1 MGRKKIQIKPI
12 KDERNRQVTFLKRKY
27 GLMKKAYE
35 LSVLCDC
42 EIALIIFN
50 CNNKLVQYAS
60 TDIDKILLKYTEY
73 SEPHESKGNHDF
85 ANTIDNDDDEPPPGF
100 DTTGIDHKVRFQ
112 FLFQFINVSSPPK
125 KPKLRVKI
133 PEASDKQSSS
143 NTNQQTTQQ
152 QQQSQSQDQSQ
163 DQSPEQ
169 PSETPADSQQPTTS
183 QPLQSSRPTP
193 ATADAPT
200 SALTSF
206 AQNLPSPSTFFSEF
220 YKTTELPSPLTFGN
234 TPTSAQPG
242 PFHWPNPN
250 RNSYQPSPLSKQE
263 NNTNIAN
270 NGINVI
276 NNNIG
281 NVNASSS
288 SSSSSLTKLRPP
300 PIDDPIFIFPAHIGC
315 IKCVAVSG
323 RYLASGSTDEVIKL
337 YNLKKRK
344 ELGSLLK
351 HEGSITTLKFYN
363 KTNMLSG
370 SDDGLICI
378 WRTKD
383 WECLKNL
390 KGHKGRVNS
399 LDIHPT
405 GKIALS
411 VSIDKTVI
419 LWNLLN
425 GIKAKGEVDA
435 KVVQKF
441 ELKTSRYLCMQYY
454 HHHKN
459 DVDDDLLIVGS
470 EDKLIRIYDVK
481 NGGCILSISG
491 HKNRIKDLALVQS
504 SPPIINND
512 DDNNKPGPLTI
523 LASISSDE

>member
-1 MGRKKIQIKPI
+1 MPSPQSNYQQTPPPPQSYQISNYPM
-12 KDERNRQVTFLKRKY
+12 Y
-27 GLMKKAYE
+27 APSPPAY
-35 LSVLCDC
+35 
-42 EIALIIFN
+42 
-50 CNNKLVQYAS
+50 LVQQSQSPVQIETSIIADLVPS
-60 TDIDKILLKYTEY
+60 PL
-73 SEPHESKGNHDF
+73 
-85 ANTIDNDDDEPPPGF
+85 
-100 DTTGIDHKVRFQ
+100 
-112 FLFQFINVSSPPK
+112 VSSPPK

-300 PIDDPIFIFPAHIGC
+300 PIDVLEDIDGLLEEFAF
-315 IKCVAVSG
+315 V
-323 RYLASGSTDEVIKL
+323 
-337 YNLKKRK
+337 
-344 ELGSLLK
+344 ELG
-351 HEGSITTLKFYN
+351 
-363 KTNMLSG
+363 ML
-370 SDDGLICI
+370 I
-378 WRTKD
+378 
-383 WECLKNL
+383 
-390 KGHKGRVNS
+390 
-399 LDIHPT
+399 
-405 GKIALS
+405 
-411 VSIDKTVI
+411 
-419 LWNLLN
+419 
-425 GIKAKGEVDA
+425 GI
-435 KVVQKF
+435 VV
-441 ELKTSRYLCMQYY
+441 C
-454 HHHKN
+454 
-459 DVDDDLLIVGS
+459 
-470 EDKLIRIYDVK
+470 
-481 NGGCILSISG
+481 GGG
-491 HKNRIKDLALVQS
+491 
-504 SPPIINND
+504 
-512 DDNNKPGPLTI
+512 
-523 LASISSDE
+523 

>member
-1 MGRKKIQIKPI
+1 M
-12 KDERNRQVTFLKRKY
+12 TKRKRN
-27 GLMKKAYE
+27 
-35 LSVLCDC
+35 S
-42 EIALIIFN
+42 IN
-50 CNNKLVQYAS
+50 SNNKNGDKD
-60 TDIDKILLKYTEY
+60 DI
-73 SEPHESKGNHDF
+73 
-85 ANTIDNDDDEPPPGF
+85 
-100 DTTGIDHKVRFQ
+100 
-112 FLFQFINVSSPPK
+112 
-125 KPKLRVKI
+125 
-133 PEASDKQSSS
+133 
-143 NTNQQTTQQ
+143 
-152 QQQSQSQDQSQ
+152 
-163 DQSPEQ
+163 
-169 PSETPADSQQPTTS
+169 
-183 QPLQSSRPTP
+183 
-193 ATADAPT
+193 
-200 SALTSF
+200 
-206 AQNLPSPSTFFSEF
+206 
-220 YKTTELPSPLTFGN
+220 
-234 TPTSAQPG
+234 
-242 PFHWPNPN
+242 
-250 RNSYQPSPLSKQE
+250 
-263 NNTNIAN
+263 N
-270 NGINVI
+270 NGISSSIVNNN
-276 NNNIG
+276 NNNIIKG
-281 NVNASSS
+281 NNEDKSEFDFLIISGS
-288 SSSSSLTKLRPP
+288 YERILY
-300 PIDDPIFIFPAHIGC
+300 G
-315 IKCVAVSG
+315 IKAKWCVAVSG

>member
-100 DTTGIDHKVRFQ
+100 DTTGIDHKRYGMPSPQSNYQQTPPPPQSYQISNYPMYAPSPPAYLVQ
-112 FLFQFINVSSPPK
+112 QSQSPVQIETSIIADLVPSPLVSSPPK
-125 KPKLRVKI
+125 KPKLR
-133 PEASDKQSSS
+133 
-143 NTNQQTTQQ
+143 
-152 QQQSQSQDQSQ
+152 
-163 DQSPEQ
+163 
-169 PSETPADSQQPTTS
+169 
-183 QPLQSSRPTP
+183 LQSSRPTP

-300 PIDDPIFIFPAHIGC
+300 PIDGNENEPD
-315 IKCVAVSG
+315 KK
-323 RYLASGSTDEVIKL
+323 KL
-337 YNLKKRK
+337 K
-344 ELGSLLK
+344 
-351 HEGSITTLKFYN
+351 
-363 KTNMLSG
+363 
-370 SDDGLICI
+370 
-378 WRTKD
+378 
-383 WECLKNL
+383 
-390 KGHKGRVNS
+390 
-399 LDIHPT
+399 
-405 GKIALS
+405 
-411 VSIDKTVI
+411 
-419 LWNLLN
+419 
-425 GIKAKGEVDA
+425 
-435 KVVQKF
+435 Q
-441 ELKTSRYLCMQYY
+441 
-454 HHHKN
+454 
-459 DVDDDLLIVGS
+459 
-470 EDKLIRIYDVK
+470 
-481 NGGCILSISG
+481 
-491 HKNRIKDLALVQS
+491 
-504 SPPIINND
+504 
-512 DDNNKPGPLTI
+512 
-523 LASISSDE
+523 